1 MKYFLIIFYS
11 ILSAFLADPIKPKL
25 CINCKFFKNNFIVG
39 SAFGKCSLFPI
50 FENNDSFLVNGI
62 NQIKKI
68 DYKYCSILRENDNYC
83 GRDGKLY
90 KEKKI
95 KLCFFDKKN
104 DL

>member
-25 CINCKFFKNNFIVG
+25 CINCKFFKNNFILG
-39 SAFGKCSLFPI
+39 SELGKCSLFPI
-50 FENNDSFLVNGI
+50 IENNDYFLVNGM
-62 NQIKKI
+62 KKF
-68 DYKYCSILRENDNYC
+68 DYKYCSTLRENDNYC
-83 GRDGKLY
+83 GKDGKLY